1 MEIFQQVHTH
11 VYSHHF
17 IFPII
22 NVTPIIIILQILMPQ
37 NQFIQTLI
45 LQTSLISHHQINMPG
60 HYASPPGKGL
70 GQTSHLHNH
79 APHFS
84 AHQKRIKIQ
93 LLHQQAKHSFQG
105 KNKIL

>member
-17 IFPII
+17 IFPIFF
-22 NVTPIIIILQILMPQ
+22 VIISQILMPQ

-45 LQTSLISHHQINMPG
+45 LQTSLISHHQIDVPG

-79 APHFS
+79 TPHFS
-84 AHQKRIKIQ
+84 AHQKRILVQ

>member
-11 VYSHHF
+11 VYSYQF

-22 NVTPIIIILQILMPQ
+22 NITPIIIILQILMPQ

-60 HYASPPGKGL
+60 HYTSAPGKGL

-84 AHQKRIKIQ
+84 AHQKRILIQ
-93 LLHQQAKHSFQG
+93 LLHQKAKHS
-105 KNKIL
+105 L